1 MDPSTVIDG
10 IREYTGN
17 GYGVHMDSL
26 IIAQSTIYDIVGFV
40 LGLLAFFISIG
51 MFLITAL
58 DVCYITIPIFQD
70 KVRSQRWD
78 GSRGS
83 KVRFISKDAVE
94 AVELA
99 YTIDNGSAI
108 GSYLKKRVKTYI
120 ICGVILYIILI
131 GSNTLVPIIANIVL
145 SILRALSNI
154 HIVE

>member
-99 YTIDNGSAI
+99 YTIDNG
-108 GSYLKKRVKTYI
+108 
-120 ICGVILYIILI
+120 
-131 GSNTLVPIIANIVL
+131 
-145 SILRALSNI
+145 ILREAKRCKNADDIIDTTEGFTVHPAFTDESSIGFRNGGWDSEI
-154 HIVE
+154 EGIWVDDF